1 MQEFS
6 QAADNNKDAILA
18 VLAEWLPHQT
28 KLLEIGSGSGQHAIH
43 LAATL
48 NHVLWQPSD
57 LANVLP
63 RLRSNIADYG
73 TANIATP
80 ITLDLAAQTWPTET
94 YHCVYS
100 ANVMHIVSSELGEN
114 LVRGA
119 AKVLTAD
126 GLLALY
132 GPFKYEGDFTT
143 PSNANFDEWLKDR
156 NAQSGIRDFE
166 WVDDL
171 AKRSGLRLMAD
182 RRMPANNQM
191 LIFKVAANP

>member
-18 VLAEWLPHQT
+18 VLAEWLQRQT

-94 YHCVYS
+94 LS
-100 ANVMHIVSSELGEN
+100 LIHI
-114 LVRGA
+114 
-119 AKVLTAD
+119 
-126 GLLALY
+126 
-132 GPFKYEGDFTT
+132 
-143 PSNANFDEWLKDR
+143 
-156 NAQSGIRDFE
+156 
-166 WVDDL
+166 
-171 AKRSGLRLMAD
+171 
-182 RRMPANNQM
+182 
-191 LIFKVAANP
+191 

>member
-1 MQEFS
+1 
-6 QAADNNKDAILA
+6 
-18 VLAEWLPHQT
+18 
-28 KLLEIGSGSGQHAIH
+28 
-43 LAATL
+43 
-48 NHVLWQPSD
+48 
-57 LANVLP
+57 
-63 RLRSNIADYG
+63 
-73 TANIATP
+73 
-80 ITLDLAAQTWPTET
+80 
-94 YHCVYS
+94 
-100 ANVMHIVSSELGEN
+100 MHIVSSELGEN

-132 GPFKYEGDFTT
+132 GPFKYGGDFTT